1 MWASRCPRAD
11 GGTGG
16 EVTQPAA
23 AVLVRGRGGLVAAV
37 AMLTLGAV
45 ALVVLLLALL
55 DMART
60 EDLQTGAVF
69 AQAATNL
76 RWTVLGEAVF
86 VLLSAAA
93 VAWRVHQRTI
103 LAQVLAGTVWILVL
117 FDLWIVG
124 SAGAI
129 PR

>member
-1 MWASRCPRAD
+1 M
-11 GGTGG
+11 
-16 EVTQPAA
+16 
-23 AVLVRGRGGLVAAV
+23 RGRGALVASVVVLA
-37 AMLTLGAV
+37 LGAV

-69 AQAATNL
+69 VQAATNL
-76 RWTVLGEAVF
+76 RRIVLGEAVL
-86 VLLSAAA
+86 VVLSAAA
-93 VAWRVHQRTI
+93 VAWRVRRRTI
-103 LAQVLAGTVWILVL
+103 QALVLAGIVWILAL
-117 FDLWIVG
+117 FDFVIVG